1 VEQGLLDFIARQVP
15 VHKLHALLAN
25 LKRLVWEKL
34 RLALPVGL
42 LAFHLASE
50 VEK

>member
-1 VEQGLLDFIARQVP
+1 MLLSLGKYL
-15 VHKLHALLAN
+15 HKLHAHLAN

-34 RLALPVGL
+34 SLTLPVGL
-42 LAFHLASE
+42 LAFHLASK

>member
-1 VEQGLLDFIARQVP
+1 MMFSLGKYL
-15 VHKLHALLAN
+15 HKLHALLAI
-25 LKRLVWEKL
+25 LKRLVQEKL
-34 RLALPVGL
+34 SLTLPVGI